1 MVVVRQ
7 IEPVEKRKHGFIAK
21 LHTNYGVA
29 KGFITYNAIGGL
41 VKHGYAVP
49 PILKINDVNVTEL
62 KKVKGFLPGKR
73 RLFKVD
79 IAPRSPFAEAKQEV
93 KTETQPE
100 TPKAEAQPEA
110 PAKKG
115 KGRGGDSKRQ
125 KRKAGAAA

>member
-1 MVVVRQ
+1 MVVVKE
-7 IEPVEKRKHGFIAK
+7 IEPVEKRKFGIRAK
-21 LHTNYGVA
+21 LRTTHGVA
-29 KGFITYNAIGGL
+29 KGFITYNAIGRL

-49 PILKINDVNVTEL
+49 PVLKINNVSVTEL

-79 IAPRSPFAEAKQEV
+79 IAPRAEAKQEV

-110 PAKKG
+110 PAKKS
-115 KGRGGDSKRQ
+115 RGGKRQ